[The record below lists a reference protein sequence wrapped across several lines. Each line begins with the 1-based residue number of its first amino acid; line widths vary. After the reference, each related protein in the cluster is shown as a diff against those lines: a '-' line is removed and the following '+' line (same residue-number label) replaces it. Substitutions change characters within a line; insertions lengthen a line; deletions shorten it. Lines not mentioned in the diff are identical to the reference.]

1 MILCKDISMH
11 FGGKKL
17 FDNVSFTLKSNNRYG
32 LIGANGSGKSTLVKL
47 IKGDE
52 ELTSGDIVIS
62 ELLKVSAL
70 SQDQFKYENDRI
82 IDVVIQGNE
91 VLWDAIKEQDALS
104 NKSDVTNEE
113 GYRIA
118 ELESIIS
125 ENDGYTAESNAE
137 IILQGLG
144 INEKDFKEPLKK
156 LSGGYKIRVLLAQC
170 LFSSPDIL
178 LLDEPTNH
186 LDILSTQ
193 WLEDFLKKK
202 FKGILLLISHD
213 HDFLNSTCNNT
224 LDIDYNTITLYSGN
238 YDHFIKEKQNIAEQ
252 KELEKASIEKK

>member
-17 FDNVSFTLKSNNRYG
+17 FDNVSLTMKPNNKYG
-32 LIGANGSGKSTLVKL
+32 LIGAIGSGKSTLVKL
-47 IKGDE
+47 IQGEE
-52 ELTSGDIVIS
+52 ELTSGDIVINK
-62 ELLKVSAL
+62 LLKVSAL

-82 IDVVIQGNE
+82 VDIVIQGNK
-91 VLWDAIKEQDALS
+91 VLWDAIEEQNTLS
-104 NKSDVTNEE
+104 NKSAVTDAE

-118 ELESIIS
+118 ELESVIY
-125 ENDGYTAESNAE
+125 ENDGYSAESNAE

-144 INEKDFKEPLKK
+144 IEEKDFKEPLKK

-170 LFSSPDIL
+170 LFSDPDIL

-202 FKGILLLISHD
+202 I
-213 HDFLNSTCNNT
+213 
-224 LDIDYNTITLYSGN
+224 
-238 YDHFIKEKQNIAEQ
+238 
-252 KELEKASIEKK
+252 

>member
-1 MILCKDISMH
+1 MDY
-11 FGGKKL
+11 GGKKL
-17 FDNVSFTLKSNNRYG
+17 FNDVNFSLKPNNRYG
-32 LIGANGSGKSTLVKL
+32 LIGANGSGKSTLIRL
-47 IKGDE
+47 IQGEE
-52 ELTSGDIVIS
+52 ELTSGDIIIND
-62 ELLKVSAL
+62 LLKVSAL

-82 IDVVIQGNE
+82 VDIVIQGNK
-91 VLWDAIKEQDALS
+91 VLWNAMKEQTALS
-104 NKSDVTNEE
+104 NKTDVSDEE

-118 ELESIIS
+118 ELESVIY
-125 ENDGYTAESNAE
+125 ENDGYSAESNAE

-144 INEKDFKEPLKK
+144 IEEKDFKEPLKK

-170 LFSSPDIL
+170 LFSDPDIL

-213 HDFLNSTCNNT
+213 HDFLNATCNNI
-224 LDIDYNTITLYSGN
+224 LDIDYHTITLYSGN
-238 YDHFIKEKQNIAEQ
+238 YDYFVREKQDRA
-252 KELEKASIEKK
+252 